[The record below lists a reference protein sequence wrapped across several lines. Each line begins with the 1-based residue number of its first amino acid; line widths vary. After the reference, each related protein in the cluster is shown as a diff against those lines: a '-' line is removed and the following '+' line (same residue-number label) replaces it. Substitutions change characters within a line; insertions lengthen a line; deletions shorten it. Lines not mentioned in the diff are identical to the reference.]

1 MTDKINIVARFI
13 TGLLILAGFNS
24 CGDAG
29 NAPGP
34 TDTREKGTIHIS
46 ADESFKP
53 VLDSEIAVFENQN
66 PGAKII
72 PHYKPEAEC
81 FKDFKV
87 DSIRL
92 VFATR
97 AYSPAEK
104 AYMNDSLKV
113 EVHDMVVAYDA
124 VAVIVHPQSKD
135 TALTM
140 QEIRDILSGSSA
152 KKLQPVFDGLR
163 ATSTVR
169 FAMDSVLKGAPLSP
183 AVVAANNSEGVID
196 YVAKTPN
203 AIGFIGVSWIGN
215 PQDSTQLSYLDKVKV
230 ASIENPK
237 FPGKFVTPAQYNI
250 YFRRY
255 PMVRDLVYVIKE
267 RHNGL
272 GHGFSNFLTTQS
284 GQLIFNRAYLMPALM
299 DFSIRSA
306 TVTDN

>member
-1 MTDKINIVARFI
+1 
-13 TGLLILAGFNS
+13 
-24 CGDAG
+24 
-29 NAPGP
+29 
-34 TDTREKGTIHIS
+34 
-46 ADESFKP
+46 
-53 VLDSEIAVFENQN
+53 
-66 PGAKII
+66 
-72 PHYKPEAEC
+72 
-81 FKDFKV
+81 
-87 DSIRL
+87 
-92 VFATR
+92 
-97 AYSPAEK
+97 
-104 AYMNDSLKV
+104 
-113 EVHDMVVAYDA
+113 

-255 PMVRDLVYVIKE
+255 PMVRELVYVIKE